1 MKSVHQR
8 DQIHTVIKS
17 VRIIEEV
24 VMIEKITA
32 RLLDYIIV
40 MMGHRKVIGE
50 TVKMQLKKNDNDNT
64 NTEVKTTIIENAP
77 KLWRH
82 IQYFGG
88 DVPLEVSDRKLEGST
103 DGIQQKFNPVRY
115 HACGLYT
122 SADKAYYDGFVTGCM
137 QVGNT
142 KLICETV
149 ANSNIVAPPA
159 QTQSTTQP
167 TQAIT
172 TIRCESM
179 VKHRFIGQL
188 IYLHLFTCNYQS

>member
-1 MKSVHQR
+1 
-8 DQIHTVIKS
+8 
-17 VRIIEEV
+17 
-24 VMIEKITA
+24 
-32 RLLDYIIV
+32 

-50 TVKMQLKKNDNDNT
+50 KDATEKNDNDNT

-77 KLWRH
+77 KLAAPRSVLW
-82 IQYFGG
+82 G
-88 DVPLEVSDRKLEGST
+88 DVPLEVSNCKLEGST

-142 KLICETV
+142 KLICEIV

-159 QTQSTTQP
+159 QTQST
-167 TQAIT
+167 QAIQP
-172 TIRCESM
+172 SG
-179 VKHRFIGQL
+179 V
-188 IYLHLFTCNYQS
+188 S